1 MTGER
6 ERVRVS
12 WIFGTLQSIYE
23 LSGIRLKIHTEK
35 IRPEGAPHNLHSIKV
50 DNGEFE
56 GRQLGRV
63 SYTLSELYNVLL
75 LEIHRLY
82 SKNSLW
88 VKSVL
93 TPAAAR
99 TPSAAAIIN
108 CAGVITDASPAAYT
122 P

>member
-1 MTGER
+1 MNLVYLYSLNVTHFLFLLTTCLHYSNIFY
-6 ERVRVS
+6 VFPS
-12 WIFGTLQSIYE
+12 WHKETVMW
-23 LSGIRLKIHTEK
+23 K
-35 IRPEGAPHNLHSIKV
+35 HS
-50 DNGEFE
+50 
-56 GRQLGRV
+56 
-63 SYTLSELYNVLL
+63 LL

-108 CAGVITDASPAAYT
+108 WAGVITDASPAAYT

>member
-1 MTGER
+1 M
-6 ERVRVS
+6 
-12 WIFGTLQSIYE
+12 W
-23 LSGIRLKIHTEK
+23 K
-35 IRPEGAPHNLHSIKV
+35 HS
-50 DNGEFE
+50 
-56 GRQLGRV
+56 
-63 SYTLSELYNVLL
+63 LL
-75 LEIHRLY
+75 LEIHRPY

>member
-1 MTGER
+1 MNLVYLYSLN
-6 ERVRVS
+6 VRHFLFLLTTCLHYS
-12 WIFGTLQSIYE
+12 NIFHVFPSYHKETVMW
-23 LSGIRLKIHTEK
+23 K
-35 IRPEGAPHNLHSIKV
+35 HS
-50 DNGEFE
+50 
-56 GRQLGRV
+56 
-63 SYTLSELYNVLL
+63 LL